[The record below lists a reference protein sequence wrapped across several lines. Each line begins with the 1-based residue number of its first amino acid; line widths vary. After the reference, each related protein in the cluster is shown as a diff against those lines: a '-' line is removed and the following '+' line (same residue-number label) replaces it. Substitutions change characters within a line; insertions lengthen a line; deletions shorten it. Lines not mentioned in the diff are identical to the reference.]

1 MCVKLL
7 AHFPLAFARLRKSKQ
22 IAPIVQG
29 SKTVFVHIVAINF
42 IIQFKVQIQNLR
54 SFDRK
59 EMILQALNLA
69 DVVAKQVPSS
79 CYHAL
84 IMNRF

>member
-1 MCVKLL
+1 MCVELL

-59 EMILQALNLA
+59 EMILQALKFGGCWGKA
-69 DVVAKQVPSS
+69 ST
-79 CYHAL
+79 
-84 IMNRF
+84 F